1 MYILHCSRFPG
12 SLEMDSCII
21 IIIKISSA
29 ERSPLGATSH
39 GTLKSVST
47 PRLPKKP
54 PGFNIFGC
62 MCVSLCVKEGEEKY
76 SGDSFFHSY
85 SRQRREFINAPITA
99 KITTI

>member
-29 ERSPLGATSH
+29 EHSPLGATSH
-39 GTLKSVST
+39 GTLKSVSA

-54 PGFNIFGC
+54 SGFNIFVYVREGGRESRNTVAT
-62 MCVSLCVKEGEEKY
+62 VSSTVILGKDENV
-76 SGDSFFHSY
+76 SD
-85 SRQRREFINAPITA
+85 PPP
-99 KITTI
+99 